1 MISLKAIKKSYN
13 LNNESVQVLK
23 DINLNLLP
31 GQLTYLL
38 GESGC
43 GKSTLLSII
52 GGIDHFSDGE
62 YLFNTKSIKNFSEK
76 EWSYFRRK
84 KIGFVFQNFNLISH
98 LTALENIEMSM
109 ILEGMS
115 KSERR
120 KHATELLE
128 LVGLGDRINHLPN
141 QLSGGKKQ
149 IVSIARSLANNPDI
163 ILADEPTGALDS
175 KNSEQIMKMLKEVA
189 NQGKIV
195 LVVTHSEKFTDYAD
209 KIVKMKDGF
218 ILDVTNLHNKEN
230 NKVNKKTSNE
240 NLPLNKGEKINW
252 STTLK
257 LAIRNIKNKKWR
269 NILTALGASIGIFGI
284 VTIGALGN
292 GVKEKVTSTVNE
304 NTENSSIS
312 VYKEGTELLSSSM
325 LDKLSNLKDVQA
337 VYSYNPFQ
345 TSVEANNKK
354 KVTISADTLVPKTNQ
369 AIYGKHY
376 ITHGSYPS
384 KNNQISIP
392 ERTAE
397 ELFGSPKKA
406 IGKQVKIV
414 SQLMSLKDV
423 YQTVET
429 KAVITG
435 TVKNG
440 SIPMLDS
447 VGLSYLLSNQIM
459 NENPQTK
466 EKAMEY
472 TIIPSSISKVDSII
486 KDVKKMG
493 YTAETEED
501 SNKEISNYITMASVA
516 VGMLSGISLVVSSI
530 MIGIVLYVN
539 VLERTKEIGT
549 LKALGAF
556 RTDIRRIFVTEGFMI
571 GMLGGIF
578 GVVGSFIVGKL
589 ANFVIK
595 EGFKKPSLQL
605 FEFDMYQIIVI
616 IVLSGLLGVVA
627 SFIPAFRA
635 SKMNPVEALKYE

>member
-1 MISLKAIKKSYN
+1 MISLKSIKKSYN

-23 DINLNLLP
+23 DINLDLFP

-43 GKSTLLSII
+43 GKSTLLNII
-52 GGIDHFSDGE
+52 GGIDNFSNGE
-62 YLFNTKSIKNFSEK
+62 YLFNTKSVKNFSEK

-84 KIGFVFQNFNLISH
+84 KIGFIFQNFNLISH
-98 LTALENIEMSM
+98 LTALENVEMSM

-141 QLSGGKKQ
+141 QLSGGQKQ
-149 IVSIARSLANNPDI
+149 RVSIARSLANNPDI

-175 KNSEQIMKMLKEVA
+175 KNSEQIMKILKEVA
-189 NQGKIV
+189 DQGKIV
-195 LVVTHSEKFTDYAD
+195 LVVTHSEKFTEYAD
-209 KIVKMKDGF
+209 KIIKMKDGL
-218 ILDVTNLHNKEN
+218 ITDVTNFKNKDNNISNEKEN
-230 NKVNKKTSNE
+230 HK
-240 NLPLNKGEKINW
+240 NLTLNKGKKINW

-257 LAIRNIKNKKWR
+257 LAVRNIKNKKWR
-269 NILTALGASIGIFGI
+269 NTLTALGASIGIFGI

-292 GVKEKVTSTVNE
+292 GVKGKITSTVDE

-312 VYKEGTELLSSSM
+312 VYKEGTELLSDSM
-325 LDKLSNLKDVQA
+325 LNKLSNVKDVQA

-345 TSVEANNKK
+345 ASLEASNKK
-354 KVTISADTLVPKTNQ
+354 KITVSADTLVPKENQ
-369 AIYGKHY
+369 SMYGKHY

-392 ERTAE
+392 ERTAK
-397 ELFGSPKKA
+397 ELYGTPNKA
-406 IGKQVKIV
+406 IGKKVKV
-414 SQLMSLKDV
+414 VTQLMSLKDV

-429 KAVITG
+429 QAVITG

-447 VGLSYLLSNQIM
+447 VGLSYPLSTQIM
-459 NENPQTK
+459 NKNPQTK
-466 EKAMEY
+466 GKSMQY
-472 TIIPSSISKVDSII
+472 TIIPSSRNKVDSII
-486 KDVKKMG
+486 EDVKKMG

-501 SNKEISNYITMASVA
+501 SSKEISNYVTMASVA
-516 VGMLSGISLVVSSI
+516 VGMLSGISLIVSSI
-530 MIGIVLYVN
+530 MIGIVLYVS

-556 RTDIRRIFVTEGFMI
+556 RTDIRRIFVTEGLMVGI
-571 GMLGGIF
+571 LGGVF
-578 GVVGSFIVGKL
+578 GVAGSFIVGKL
-589 ANFVIK
+589 ANFIIK
-595 EGFKKPSLQL
+595 EGFHKPSLQL
-605 FEFDMYQIIVI
+605 FEFNIYQIIVI
-616 IVLSGLLGVVA
+616 VILSGFLGVLA

-635 SKMNPVEALKYE
+635 SRLNPVEALKYE

>member
-1 MISLKAIKKSYN
+1 MISLKSIKKSYN

-23 DINLNLLP
+23 DINLDLFP

-43 GKSTLLSII
+43 GKSTLLNII
-52 GGIDHFSDGE
+52 GGIDNFSNGE
-62 YLFNTKSIKNFSEK
+62 YLFNTKSVKNFSEK

-84 KIGFVFQNFNLISH
+84 KIGFIFQNFNLISH
-98 LTALENIEMSM
+98 LTALENVEMSM

-120 KHATELLE
+120 KHASELLE

-141 QLSGGKKQ
+141 QLSGGQKQ
-149 IVSIARSLANNPDI
+149 RVSIARSLANNPDI

-175 KNSEQIMKMLKEVA
+175 KNSEQIMKILKEVA
-189 NQGKIV
+189 DQGKIV
-195 LVVTHSEKFTDYAD
+195 LVVTHSEKFTEYAD
-209 KIVKMKDGF
+209 KIIKMKDGL
-218 ILDVTNLHNKEN
+218 ITEVTNFKNKDNNISNEKEN
-230 NKVNKKTSNE
+230 HK
-240 NLPLNKGEKINW
+240 NLALNKGKKINW

-257 LAIRNIKNKKWR
+257 LAVRNIKNKKWR
-269 NILTALGASIGIFGI
+269 NTLTALGASIGIFGI

-292 GVKEKVTSTVNE
+292 GVKEKITSTVDG

-312 VYKEGTELLSSSM
+312 VYKEGTELLSDSM
-325 LDKLSNLKDVQA
+325 LNKLSNVKDVQA

-345 TSVEANNKK
+345 ASLEASNKK
-354 KVTISADTLVPKTNQ
+354 KVTVSADTLVPKKNQ
-369 AIYGKHY
+369 SMYGKHY

-392 ERTAE
+392 ERTAK
-397 ELFGSPKKA
+397 ELYGTPNKA
-406 IGKQVKIV
+406 IGKKVKV
-414 SQLMSLKDV
+414 VTQLMSLKDV

-429 KAVITG
+429 QAVITG

-447 VGLSYLLSNQIM
+447 VGLSYPLSTQIM

-466 EKAMEY
+466 GKSMQY
-472 TIIPSSISKVDSII
+472 TIIPSSRNKVDSII
-486 KDVKKMG
+486 EDVKKMG

-501 SNKEISNYITMASVA
+501 SSKEISNYVTMASVA
-516 VGMLSGISLVVSSI
+516 VGMLSGISLIVSSI
-530 MIGIVLYVN
+530 MIGIVLYVS

-556 RTDIRRIFVTEGFMI
+556 RTDIRRIFVTEGLMVGI
-571 GMLGGIF
+571 LGGVF
-578 GVVGSFIVGKL
+578 GVVGSFIVGKF

-595 EGFKKPSLQL
+595 EGFHKPSLQL
-605 FEFDMYQIIVI
+605 FEFNIYQIIVI
-616 IVLSGLLGVVA
+616 VILSGFLGVLA

-635 SKMNPVEALKYE
+635 SRLNPVEALKYE